1 MANASWLVVCCSS
14 STAVVLLLIISV
26 VQADF
31 KRTSPLVASAAPIPG
46 GKNASSSTYF
56 QQVFSKEKAGE
67 TSTKI
72 GGHKTSPRPSNK
84 AAESL
89 SSSEAETPSN
99 LENSPSPSSSSK
111 SGNLTGSEARNVYD
125 YEPFQKSDGDNEGGD
140 GGGDDYENDDNDDKD
155 YYDDDSGEGD
165 NGGRGSPQ
173 DEYSA

>member
-1 MANASWLVVCCSS
+1 MANASWLVVCCTSS
-14 STAVVLLLIISV
+14 ALFILLTIITV

-31 KRTSPLVASAAPIPG
+31 KRTSPLATATIP

-72 GGHKTSPRPSNK
+72 GGHHTSPRPSSK
-84 AAESL
+84 AVEL
-89 SSSEAETPSN
+89 SSSEAETPSSN
-99 LENSPSPSSSSK
+99 LENSPSK

-125 YEPFQKSDGDNEGGD
+125 YEPFQKSDGDNDGAD
-140 GGGDDYENDDNDDKD
+140 GGNDDYENDDNDDKD

-165 NGGRGSPQ
+165 QGRGSPQ